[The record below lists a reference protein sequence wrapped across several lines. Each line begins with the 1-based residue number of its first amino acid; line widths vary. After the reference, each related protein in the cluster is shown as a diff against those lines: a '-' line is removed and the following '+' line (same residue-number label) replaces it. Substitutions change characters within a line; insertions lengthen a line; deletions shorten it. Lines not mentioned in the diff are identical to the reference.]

1 MEFKKKLL
9 STFLDQYLFIFIGIV
24 LFYALVISNYP
35 SSSNFPFQYPTI
47 IDGFISFAIFISV
60 YHDYRIDYTSIGL
73 FPLFWRYY

>member
-35 SSSNFPFQYPTI
+35 SSSIFPF
-47 IDGFISFAIFISV
+47 
-60 YHDYRIDYTSIGL
+60 
-73 FPLFWRYY
+73 